1 MNNRLNRSVKIL
13 TLGGILGAIVYLQ
26 SPHLDNEND
35 KLVKFGAGKEIVQV
49 ENSQRKKAL
58 KEGPVYSIIKV
69 PDNFCARYVNCAAED
84 LFGIKYPPAD
94 AWKLRDASNVEEIKV
109 DSKNTLEN
117 LVKNGSLKEGM
128 IVGFY
133 NPNSKFNDMAKK
145 SGAGYTHVMLYLGKD
160 EENLFFAD
168 KFGKQTRTKIS
179 LDEITK
185 SGLDAREVMYLK
197 N

>member
-1 MNNRLNRSVKIL
+1 MNNRLYETVK
-13 TLGGILGAIVYLQ
+13 TLALAGILGVVAYAQ
-26 SPHLDNEND
+26 SPDLDKKTNKPV
-35 KLVKFGAGKEIVQV
+35 KLGEKEIVKV
-49 ENSQRKKAL
+49 EDSSKKTL
-58 KEGPVYSIIKV
+58 KEGPVYSNAKV
-69 PDNFCARYVNCAAED
+69 PANMCSRYVRYAAKD
-84 LFGIKYPPAD
+84 LFGIKYPAAD
-94 AWKLRDASNVEEIKV
+94 AWDIRDDVNVEEIKV

-133 NPNSKFNDMAKK
+133 NPKSSYNNVAKED
-145 SGAGYTHVMLYLGKD
+145 GAGYTHVMLYLGKD
-160 EENLFFAD
+160 EQNLLFAD
-168 KFGKQTRTKIS
+168 KFGKKTRTKIS